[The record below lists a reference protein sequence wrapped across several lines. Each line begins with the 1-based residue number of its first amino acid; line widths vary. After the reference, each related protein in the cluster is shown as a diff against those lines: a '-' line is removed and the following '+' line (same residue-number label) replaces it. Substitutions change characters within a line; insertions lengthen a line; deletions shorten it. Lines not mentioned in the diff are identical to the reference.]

1 MRASR
6 AFAGIAAVLTAA
18 VVAGSTGAVNANALP
33 IPVPLPTL
41 NAPLPL
47 PLPVPTTNTPVLPLP
62 TVPAPSLP
70 PPPGGVPIPTTPGSG
85 PLQPGGS
92 GGGPSGKP
100 PAQNGG
106 SKKFITT
113 RPMIAGSPGAEN
125 ALDDETTP
133 AMFRAQQQFLA
144 ADQGIAKI
152 VGYQEALLRAVENA
166 HRVIDEYEVSAK
178 EAAASRG
185 QASALH
191 DRETAAARQVGGYAR
206 SAYRSGGLGVTD
218 SAAATNWNAIA
229 SQLAESAARADVRAR
244 GVDGQLAD
252 LRQDYEGYA
261 LDYYRA
267 LQALTDYRKKLARLA
282 AMRAAALAAARAA
295 SAGDLKLTE
304 VRVLESGRLGAQIR
318 ALSARLRAEGKT
330 VNGTGTFIRPGH
342 GPITSPFGMRYHPI
356 LHYTK
361 LHTGTDFGHDDNVIQ
376 AADGGV
382 VIMTVANRA
391 YGNMTVID
399 HGTIDGR
406 HITTFYAHQ
415 SRFLVKEGQRVKK
428 GDVIGVIGSTGYATG
443 PHLHFEVRDDGAVE
457 DPAPWLPK
465 KGS

>member
-6 AFAGIAAVLTAA
+6 ALAGIAAVLSAA
-18 VVAGSTGAVNANALP
+18 VMVGSTGSASANPIP
-33 IPVPLPTL
+33 IPVPTL
-41 NAPLPL
+41 DAPLPL
-47 PLPVPTTNTPVLPLP
+47 PAPTTQAPLLPLP
-62 TVPAPSLP
+62 SVPAPSLP
-70 PPPGGVPIPTTPGSG
+70 PPPGGVPIPTTPGTG
-85 PLQPGGS
+85 PVQPPGGS
-92 GGGPSGKP
+92 GGGSSGKP
-100 PAQNGG
+100 PGQNRGG
-106 SKKFITT
+106 KKFITT
-113 RPMIAGSPGAEN
+113 RPMVAGSAGA
-125 ALDDETTP
+125 ADAVDDETTP
-133 AMFRAQQQFLA
+133 EMFRAQQQFLA

-166 HRVIDEYEVSAK
+166 QRVINAYEVSAK

-185 QASALH
+185 QASALR
-191 DRETAAARQVGGYAR
+191 DQETAAARQVGGYAR

-229 SQLAESAARADVRAR
+229 SQLAASAARADLRAK

-252 LRQDYEGYA
+252 LRHEYEGYA

-267 LQALTDYRKKLARLA
+267 LQALTDYRKKLDRLA
-282 AMRAAALAAARAA
+282 AQRAAALAAARAA
-295 SAGDLKLTE
+295 SAGDLKLTK
-304 VRVLESGRLGAQIR
+304 VKVLESGLLGAKIR
-318 ALSARLRAEGKT
+318 ALSAQLRGQDKT

-376 AADGGV
+376 AADDGV

-457 DPAPWLPK
+457 DPAPWLPRQRR
-465 KGS
+465 

>member
-6 AFAGIAAVLTAA
+6 ALAGIAAVLTAA
-18 VVAGSTGAVNANALP
+18 VMAGSTGTASANLLP
-33 IPVPLPTL
+33 IPLPVPTVT
-41 NAPLPL
+41 APLPL
-47 PLPVPTTNTPVLPLP
+47 PAPTTTTTLIPLP
-62 TVPAPSLP
+62 TLPAPTLP
-70 PPPGGVPIPTTPGSG
+70 PPPGGVPVPTTPGSG
-85 PLQPGGS
+85 PQQPGGS
-92 GGGPSGKP
+92 GGGGSSGKTKD
-100 PAQNGG
+100 GS

-113 RPMIAGSPGAEN
+113 KPMVAGNPDASN
-125 ALDDETTP
+125 LLDDETTP
-133 AMFRAQQQFLA
+133 EMFRANQRFLA

-166 HRVIDEYEVSAK
+166 QRVIDEYDVQAK
-178 EAAASRG
+178 QAAAARG

-191 DRETAAARQVGGYAR
+191 DRETAASRQVGGYAR

-218 SAAATNWNAIA
+218 SDAATNWNAIA
-229 SQLAESAARADVRAR
+229 RQLAASAAQADQRTSSF
-244 GVDGQLAD
+244 DGQLEE
-252 LRQDYEGYA
+252 LRHAYEGYA

-267 LQALTDYRKKLARLA
+267 LQALTDYRKKLDRLA
-282 AMRAAALAAARAA
+282 AQRTAALAAVRAA
-295 SAGDLKLTE
+295 SAGDLKLNKA
-304 VRVLESGRLGAQIR
+304 RVLESGRLGAEIR
-318 ALSARLRAEGKT
+318 ALSAKLREQGKT

-342 GPITSPFGMRYHPI
+342 GAITSPFGMRYHPI

-376 AADGGV
+376 AADDGV
-382 VIMTVANRA
+382 VIMTVFNRA

-428 GDVIGVIGSTGYATG
+428 GDVIGVIGATGYATG

-457 DPAPWLPK
+457 DPAPWLPHK
-465 KGS
+465 RR